1 MALPGELDVEKV
13 CSECGRE
20 TPVKVC
26 ISGAGYY
33 IGQVCDYC
41 GTISRLSYDYYPTQ
55 EAAQTLLDNDT
66 WKRRD
71 TDYHPAPLTII
82 KLRGKKKIG

>member
-1 MALPGELDVEKV
+1 MAMDGELTVVKNCPD
-13 CSECGRE
+13 CGANM
-20 TPVKVC
+20 PVKVC
-26 ISGAGYY
+26 MSGAGFY
-33 IGQVCDYC
+33 IGQWCNNC
-41 GTISRLSYDYYPTQ
+41 GPWNRLSYDYYPTQ

-71 TDYHPAPLTII
+71 TDYHPAPLMII